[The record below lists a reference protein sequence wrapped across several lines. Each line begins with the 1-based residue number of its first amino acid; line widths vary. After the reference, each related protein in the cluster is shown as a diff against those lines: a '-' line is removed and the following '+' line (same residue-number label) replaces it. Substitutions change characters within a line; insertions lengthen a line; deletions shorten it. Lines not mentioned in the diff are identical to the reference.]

1 MQKMSQINI
10 SIYQKVIKYIIIGLV
25 ITISTKYIPDI
36 PLKNEESIM
45 IGFITSITFAILD
58 MISPTIIVKKDK
70 N

>member
-1 MQKMSQINI
+1 MSQINI